1 MDKLIE
7 IKVLKKKIRKQNKK
21 IVLCHGVFD
30 LLHTGHID
38 HFNEAKKLSK
48 ADILV
53 VSITKDEFV
62 NKGINRP
69 INKLLE
75 RVKILSSLSIIDYI
89 IVNKEVAAIQLLR
102 NLKPNY
108 YCKGPDYKN
117 LRDDITKNILLEKQT
132 VEKYGGKIIFTTSP
146 TKSSSNLINTHL
158 SNFNKSQ
165 KIFIEN
171 LKKNKN
177 LKIKDT
183 FEKFKDL
190 KVLIIGE
197 IIIDEYIFCEAL
209 GKSGKESVLTFRNL
223 KKERY
228 FGGSL
233 AVAKHLSDFVSKIEV
248 VSYSNNS
255 KDYFKKKLPKNINL
269 RIFKKDKTNTV
280 LKTRYIDHIDNR
292 KFMGV
297 YDINDTKLN
306 AKEELLLLSKL
317 KDIQKFDV
325 VIVCDYGHGLITN
338 KISNYIS
345 KKAKFLSVNAQV
357 NSSNLSYHS
366 IRKYKNTD
374 CVVVNGLELRHEK
387 RDRYTDIHLLAK
399 EMMKE
404 IKSKNFIVTQ
414 GKNGAF
420 MVDSKNKIYSCPAFA
435 TKIIDKVGSGDALLS
450 IISIFLQQKNNNDLS
465 LFASSLAAAQSV
477 ETIGN
482 SLKLNNLKLS
492 KSISYMLK

>member
-1 MDKLIE
+1 MDKLIA
-7 IKVLKKKIRKQNKK
+7 IKTLKKKILKQNKK
-21 IVLCHGVFD
+21 TVLCHGVFD

-38 HFNEAKKLSK
+38 HFIEAKKLSK
-48 ADILV
+48 AEILV
-53 VSITKDEFV
+53 VSITEDKHV

-69 INKLLE
+69 INKLSE
-75 RVKILSSLSIIDYI
+75 RIKILSALSIVDYI
-89 IVNKEVAAIQLLR
+89 IVNKEITAIKTLKDLR
-102 NLKPNY
+102 PNF

-117 LRDDITKNILLEKQT
+117 LKKDITKNILLEKRT
-132 VEKYGGKIIFTTSP
+132 TEKYGGKIIFTNAP
-146 TKSSSNLINTHL
+146 TKSSSNLINMNL
-158 SNFNKSQ
+158 SNLNKSQ
-165 KIFIEN
+165 KIFLDNLKRNNLNIKDIFEN
-171 LKKNKN
+171 LKK
-177 LKIKDT
+177 
-183 FEKFKDL
+183 L
-190 KVLIIGE
+190 KVLVIGE

-233 AVAKHLSDFVSKIEV
+233 AIAKHLSDFVSKIEV

-255 KDYFKKKLPKNINL
+255 KKKFKNKLPKNIGL
-269 RIFKKDKTNTV
+269 RVFKKRKTNTV

-292 KFMGV
+292 KFVGI

-306 AKEELLLLSKL
+306 LREEKIVLSKL
-317 KDIQKFDV
+317 KDINKFDL
-325 VIVCDYGHGLITN
+325 VIVCDYGHGLITS
-338 KISNYIS
+338 KISNFIT
-345 KKAKFLSVNAQV
+345 KNAKFLSVNAQV

-374 CVVVNGLELRHEK
+374 CVVVNGMELRHEK

-399 EMMKE
+399 EMIKE
-404 IKSKNFIVTQ
+404 IKSKNIVVTQ

-420 MVDSKNKIYSCPAFA
+420 MVDSKYNTYSCPAFA
-435 TKIIDKVGSGDALLS
+435 TKIVDKVGSGDTLLA
-450 IISIFLQQKNNNDLS
+450 IISIFLQQKNNNNLS

-482 SLKLNNLKLS
+482 SLNLSNLKLS